1 MRYRFAR
8 VGAIAGALVLASA
21 SVAYAADTPTL
32 GPNGDCWKSGTPY
45 WCRTHWS
52 GVSTS
57 VTFQAIDQFSS
68 QRPAWLSLAQTAV
81 GNWSGA
87 AGPQVYT
94 WSSSSNYNKIYLVYS
109 STGSHG
115 LTSVAGAVTWN
126 CNAAGNCNDTNN
138 QAGWTIDYSDIYL
151 NHNVL
156 DGETTAHITNTFAH
170 ESGHAMGLFHNP
182 SSSSLMYMY
191 MTNIVAPTSSDI
203 GAFPG
208 CSSSGHGI
216 RCVYGSGD

>member
-1 MRYRFAR
+1 MPRSVNGEETNVRYRFAR

-87 AGPQVYT
+87 AGPQVYIVQLVDLQQDLPRLL
-94 WSSSSNYNKIYLVYS
+94 IY
-109 STGSHG
+109 
-115 LTSVAGAVTWN
+115 
-126 CNAAGNCNDTNN
+126 
-138 QAGWTIDYSDIYL
+138 
-151 NHNVL
+151 
-156 DGETTAHITNTFAH
+156 
-170 ESGHAMGLFHNP
+170 
-182 SSSSLMYMY
+182 
-191 MTNIVAPTSSDI
+191 
-203 GAFPG
+203 
-208 CSSSGHGI
+208 
-216 RCVYGSGD
+216 